1 MIQSNYFQDNEDLKI
16 QFEYL
21 VDWEEIVHQYEN
33 GFKDAKKYLETN
45 DERFAMA
52 PDSIESAVEY
62 YRTIL
67 DSFGELA
74 GKEIAPRSQIM
85 DKKGLKLENGKVIFP
100 EEMIEAVNIIKE
112 AGLLPYSIKRENGGL
127 GLPASVQMLISEIVS
142 RADAS
147 IGICLGCVN
156 LGETIENFA
165 SEEQIKRWVPLMA
178 KGEYW
183 GAMALTEPNYGSDL
197 QRIQTKA
204 VKGQDGKWYITGTKR
219 FITHG
224 CGFEDKPAVILT
236 LARTGSPD
244 SGGKGLSFFI
254 VDGKYVQIAKIEE
267 KMGLHISPTCEVVY
281 DNVPADII
289 GEEGKG
295 LVKYAMQMMNGA
307 RLSIAAQSMG
317 IATAAYKEAKKYAS
331 ERIQFGKPIEQIPA
345 VKRMLDKMEQELVA
359 MRSLLVE
366 AGKTVDMYHWR
377 KEHLLKEGMQEREVR
392 KDPDILK
399 WEKLADLYTPLTKY
413 YNSEMCNQIAFN
425 ALQVFGGSGY
435 TEEYDVARIYRDARI
450 TNIYEGTTQLQIV
463 AAIGGIMSGMTDKG
477 NLKSYIEEEIS
488 KFKPSPLL
496 LQKYKLF
503 QEIVDTYREI
513 EDRDKKDAY
522 AIEVV
527 ESAARFLAGMLIERS
542 IEKLKNKVDS
552 NILDQRIQISERY
565 NKESIAILKGNL
577 EKIKFEKESLK
588 EVVLQK

>member
-1 MIQSNYFQDNEDLKI
+1 MITGNYFQDNEDLKL

-21 VDWEEIVHQYEN
+21 IDWEEIVNQYEN
-33 GFKDAKKYLETN
+33 DFEDAKKYQETN

-52 PDSIESAVEY
+52 PDSLEAAKEY

-67 DSFGELA
+67 DSYGELA
-74 GKEIAPRSQIM
+74 GKELAPISQIL
-85 DKKGLKLENGKVIFP
+85 DKKGLKLEKGKVIFP
-100 EEMIEAVNIIKE
+100 QEMIDVMNKFKE
-112 AGLLPYSIKRENGGL
+112 AGLLPYAIKRENGGL
-127 GLPASVQMLISEIVS
+127 GLPASVQMLVSEIVS
-142 RADAS
+142 RGDAS
-147 IGICLGCVN
+147 VAICFGCAN

-165 SEEQIKRWVPLMA
+165 SEEQIKKWVPLMA
-178 KGEYW
+178 QGEYW

-197 QRIQTKA
+197 QRVQTKA

-224 CGFEDKPAVILT
+224 CGFADKPSVILT

-254 VDGKYVQIAKIEE
+254 VDGKFVEIAKIEE
-267 KMGLHISPTCEVVY
+267 KLGLHVSPTCEVVY
-281 DNVPADII
+281 DNTPAELI

-317 IATAAYKEAKKYAS
+317 IATAAYREAKKYAS

-345 VKRMLDKMEQELVA
+345 VKRMLDRMEQEIVA

-366 AGKTVDMYHWR
+366 AGKTVDMYHWKKDR
-377 KEHLLKEGMQEREVR
+377 MIRNGLPEREVR
-392 KDPDILK
+392 KDAEILK
-399 WEKLADLYTPLTKY
+399 WEKLADLFTPLTKY
-413 YNSEMCNQIAFN
+413 YNSEMCNRIAFD

-450 TNIYEGTTQLQIV
+450 TNIYEGTTQLQVV

-477 NLKSYIEEEIS
+477 NLREYIEEEMTKFSPSKLLKEKLELLEKIIS
-488 KFKPSPLL
+488 N
-496 LQKYKLF
+496 
-503 QEIVDTYREI
+503 YRDI
-513 EDRDKKDAY
+513 ESKEVKDAY
-522 AIEVV
+522 AIEIV
-527 ESAARFLAGMLIERS
+527 ESTARFLAGLLIERS
-542 IEKLKNKVDS
+542 ITKLQGKVSQEILEKRK
-552 NILDQRIQISERY
+552 QISQRY
-565 NKESIAILKGNL
+565 NIDSLGILKGNL
-577 EKIKFEKESLK
+577 EKILLSKESQK
-588 EVVLQK
+588 EIVHA